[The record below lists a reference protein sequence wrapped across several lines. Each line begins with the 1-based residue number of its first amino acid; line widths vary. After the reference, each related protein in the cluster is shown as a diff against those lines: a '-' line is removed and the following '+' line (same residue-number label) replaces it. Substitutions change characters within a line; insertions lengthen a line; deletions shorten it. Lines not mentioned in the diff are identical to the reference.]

1 MDFDLI
7 YKEFSPK
14 IFRLCL
20 GYLNDFEKAKDL
32 TQDTFIAVW
41 QNMDSFKQESGL
53 GTWIYRIAANK
64 CLRQIEKDTKTIR
77 TKLPVIMETD
87 SFPENAVEEKHA
99 FLRKCIAELPE
110 LERLI
115 MGLLLEDLPQEKIAE
130 VTGISHSNIRVKI
143 HRIKEKLVQKFKSHG
158 NF

>member
-41 QNMDSFKQESGL
+41 QNMDNFKQESGL